1 MLALFCPRHGHRVL
15 LDLDRITR
23 MVPVAAGMTAV
34 EARCYDGEL
43 LLTIIGPGARLT
55 PDEVATRPAAPPAG

>member
-1 MLALFCPRHGHRVL
+1 VL

-23 MVPVAAGMTAV
+23 MAPVASGMTAV

-55 PDEVATRPAAPPAG
+55 PDEVATRPAAPPVG